1 MVKKNLLLVDADP
14 RSLRVLEVSL
24 RKAGYNIASGGDV
37 KGALELLELSRPDL
51 ILSDTRLP
59 GLNGFAL
66 VEEIRRHNEWS
77 EIPIIFLSSDAS
89 VESKVQ
95 GLELGVEDYL
105 TKPIY
110 IREIIARVNLVLQR
124 KQRVGLESR
133 SNAGNSKTK
142 FTGSLSDMGLVDLL
156 QTVDHSKKSGVLYV
170 TFGDLRGAIYFR
182 DGNIVDAEV
191 GALRGERAVYRALV
205 WNEGSFEIDFRDVRR
220 EDVIGASTQG
230 VLMEGMRRIDEWG
243 RLSEQLPELATVFE
257 VNDEELLRRLAELPD
272 DINRVL
278 RQFDSKRSVLQI
290 VDRTDQDDLETLTV
304 ISKLYFEGLIFD
316 TGKRALGNEREAM
329 PTDGDGTVPSLVP
342 GGNTSI
348 VPSSAATPVG
358 RLMAAAAAAEPLPAP
373 RPLSDPRRTWD
384 YEKNQE
390 SGAHERPQRPAAA
403 ADAAAAAKSAADAA
417 GGSPERTLRGLK
429 AAALAAQDKGSA
441 PLAATP
447 SAPTAAKTRALT
459 PRYGESPQ
467 LITGERLN
475 TLRPSAEAPEPAAK
489 LQKTRRKPRRRRR
502 ASLITSPGL
511 LTGIDAQEAYGLGGV
526 VPGGAEDSE
535 QPEHPER
542 FENSGVLDEEA
553 FDSAET
559 ATVPETPGE
568 MFAPEPAPA
577 TFAHR
582 QRSPSAQSRTDIP
595 AQRAPSAMPPAAAM
609 AQSRR

>member
-1 MVKKNLLLVDADP
+1 M
-14 RSLRVLEVSL
+14 EVSL
-24 RKAGYNIASGGDV
+24 RKAGYNIASGGDA
-37 KGALELLELSRPDL
+37 KSALELLELSRPDL

-66 VEEIRRHNEWS
+66 VEEIRRHNEWT

-124 KQRVGLESR
+124 KQRAGLEARGS
-133 SNAGNSKTK
+133 SNNSKTK

-170 TFGDLRGAIYFR
+170 TSGQLRGAIYFR

-278 RQFDSKRSVLQI
+278 RQFDGTRSVLQI

-316 TGKRALGNEREAM
+316 TGRRVSADRDSTQMEIDA
-329 PTDGDGTVPSLVP
+329 GTVVPSVLP
-342 GGNTSI
+342 GAGASI
-348 VPSSAATPVG
+348 VPSSVALSAGRALAFAADPGPVT
-358 RLMAAAAAAEPLPAP
+358 REVLT
-373 RPLSDPRRTWD
+373 DPRRTWD
-384 YEKNQE
+384 YGDNQE
-390 SGAHERPQRPAAA
+390 SGAHERPQHPSNGSNEDTLHVPAAA
-403 ADAAAAAKSAADAA
+403 
-417 GGSPERTLRGLK
+417 ERTLRGVRASSMGMP
-429 AAALAAQDKGSA
+429 AAAPAQMPEAMGAAPGAGPRS
-441 PLAATP
+441 
-447 SAPTAAKTRALT
+447 RALT

-467 LITGERLN
+467 TVPQAGAAQHMN
-475 TLRPSAEAPEPAAK
+475 TLRPSAEPVDAGRLP
-489 LQKTRRKPRRRRR
+489 KTKRKPRRRRR
-502 ASLITSPGL
+502 ASLITSAGL
-511 LTGIDAQEAYGLGGV
+511 L
-526 VPGGAEDSE
+526 
-535 QPEHPER
+535 
-542 FENSGVLDEEA
+542 SGVDITDTEQGIG
-553 FDSAET
+553 SI
-559 ATVPETPGE
+559 V
-568 MFAPEPAPA
+568 PAPPG
-577 TFAHR
+577 FDPR
-582 QRSPSAQSRTDIP
+582 EQ
-595 AQRAPSAMPPAAAM
+595 AARPGDA
-609 AQSRR
+609 